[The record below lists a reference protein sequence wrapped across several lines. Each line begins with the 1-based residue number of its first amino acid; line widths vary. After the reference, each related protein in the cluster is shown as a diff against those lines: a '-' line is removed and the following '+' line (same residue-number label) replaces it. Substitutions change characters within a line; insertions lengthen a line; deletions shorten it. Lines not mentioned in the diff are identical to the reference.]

1 MELNTFLGIAGM
13 ALVLFAFLLN
23 QMSVWQNNNLKYDLS
38 NLIGSGLMVYY
49 AFTIKSFPFLI
60 LNLVWALVSLKNVT
74 IYFFKTK

>member
-1 MELNTFLGIAGM
+1 MELNTSLGIAGM
-13 ALVLFAFLLN
+13 ALILFAFLLN

-60 LNLVWALVSLKNVT
+60 LNLVWALVSLKDVI